1 MNHSELQEKL
11 FDWHDGQ
18 LSAAQAA
25 EVSIHL
31 PGCSE
36 CRMQLDEWKHT
47 AQTFLIPLKMED
59 SPAFTQNVLRKIRN
73 TQAAETQERPR
84 FFARWAFPALALS
97 MGSFAAVLLY
107 VAQPPMASADGL
119 LLTDSQD
126 TPSEWVS
133 SLAKEDQ
140 ILGSVVENP

>member
-1 MNHSELQEKL
+1 MNHFELQEKL

-25 EVSIHL
+25 EVSAHL
-31 PGCSE
+31 SSCSE
-36 CRMQLDEWKHT
+36 CRMQLDDWKQT
-47 AQTFLIPLKMED
+47 AQTFLIPLKMEN
-59 SPAFTQNVLRKIRN
+59 SPAFTQNVMRKIRN
-73 TQAAETQERPR
+73 SQTTETQERPQ

-97 MGSFAAVLLY
+97 VGSFAAVLLY
-107 VAQPPMASADGL
+107 VAQPTAASADGL
-119 LLTDSQD
+119 FLTDSQA

-133 SLAKEDQ
+133 SLAKDDQ